1 MKKYFMILAV
11 VLPILVLVLTKSITR
26 DHFRNNAAKWA
37 DRSIHKTN
45 ILTAKQLDKSD
56 GKALIIE
63 LDDIAET
70 TGIKGEVIHISAD
83 DLLEKDNQKKL
94 RAAGGNIV
102 LVSDD
107 PALSARIWMM
117 LSQMGYKKLFI
128 LSDSTDNEVLKYK
141 FQPDTLT
148 RPEL

>member
-11 VLPILVLVLTKSITR
+11 VLPILVLVLTRSITR

-45 ILTAKQLDKSD
+45 VITAKQLDESD
-56 GKALIIE
+56 GKTLVIE
-63 LDDIAET
+63 LDDLAEA
-70 TGIKGEVIHISAD
+70 TGIKGEVIHIPAD
-83 DLLEKDNQKKL
+83 RLLDKDNQKKM
-94 RAAGGNIV
+94 RGAGGNIV
-102 LVSDD
+102 LVSED
-107 PALSARIWMM
+107 PALSARMWMM

-128 LSDSTDNEVLKYK
+128 LNDSTDNEALKYK
-141 FQPDTLT
+141 FQPDTVT